1 MDKHHSLSTGSH
13 NSSIQIEL
21 FPEFAQNG
29 TKTVPK
35 PPKSTP
41 NRSVLAPKRNKGGR
55 PKKVLKKVGSG
66 SPLTE
71 SELLEERAN
80 FQGKTKQRRKM
91 IQRLRS
97 LTNNSKSPWIAFLV
111 QLIRNPHSG
120 IGFNPYQH
128 NYLSSVAGQHQF
140 AKITGKSVRQV
151 KRYIRDAETAGI
163 LIRRH
168 TTLSRGRDT
177 IKIIPKYILCLGVLN
192 NELNVPPKTAIQDKE
207 LDSLMS
213 PISKNLEYLT
223 ARKGKNTDQRPL
235 GSADQLKL
243 ARKLYHKLDRQ
254 QQLLVDYSLS
264 FLDQANPVLRLDNE
278 EAHLRLLS
286 VQFPQQV
293 YDLFKS
299 FEHELAG
306 YGNPAPGRGA
316 ILKRTKQL
324 RRSIRNDRELTK
336 QQKQQVSQFKQS
348 MQEAVDKAREAVTK
362 DVPRDPYGRKTSG
375 FVTIGDICG
384 NFDISSIISGE

>member
-1 MDKHHSLSTGSH
+1 MNLTSSLQSSSH

-29 TKTVPK
+29 AKTAPK
-35 PPKSTP
+35 SAKSTP

-66 SPLTE
+66 SPLTQ

-140 AKITGKSVRQV
+140 AKITGKSIPQI

-168 TTLSRGRDT
+168 TTLSRGRDQ
-177 IKIIPKYILCLGVLN
+177 IKTIPKYILCLGVLN
-192 NELNVPPKTAIQDKE
+192 NELNDPAKTAIQNKE
-207 LDSLMS
+207 LDSKVI
-213 PISKNLEYLT
+213 PISKNLGYLT
-223 ARKGKNTDQRPL
+223 TRKGAEQEKNHLTDEEK
-235 GSADQLKL
+235 LKL
-243 ARKLYHKLDRQ
+243 SRNLYKRLDKKK
-254 QQLLVDYSLS
+254 QLMVHYSLS
-264 FLDQANPVLRLDNE
+264 FIRQCEEPIRTHGDESHWSLFIVNNPE
-278 EAHLRLLS
+278 
-286 VQFPQQV
+286 QV
-293 YDLFKS
+293 YDLFKT
-299 FEHELAG
+299 FEHELAR
-306 YGNPAPGRGA
+306 YGNPAPWRKA
-316 ILKRTKQL
+316 ILDRLGKL
-324 RRSIRNDRELTK
+324 NRSIKANRKLTK
-336 QQKQQVSQFKQS
+336 QERDQSQQWETAFAEADYKTRKQH
-348 MQEAVDKAREAVTK
+348 TTH
-362 DVPRDPYGRKTSG
+362 VPRDSYGRKHTSA
-375 FVTIGDICG
+375 VPLSDL
-384 NFDISSIISGE
+384 ISNLNI